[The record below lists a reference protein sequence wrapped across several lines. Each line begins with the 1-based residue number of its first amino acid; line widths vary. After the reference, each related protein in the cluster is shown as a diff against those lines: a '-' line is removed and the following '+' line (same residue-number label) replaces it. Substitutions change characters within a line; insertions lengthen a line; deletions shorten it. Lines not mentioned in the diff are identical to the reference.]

1 MRIFAATDNNLEQ
14 MKDFMLHQAMIG
26 NTLCSEGFIQFLSE
40 DIADIPLVNQWNIDN
55 FLLVVES
62 LVSEA
67 RLAADLYDLDE
78 ELQEVIDHIDVQPRI
93 ELS

>member
-1 MRIFAATDNNLEQ
+1 MRIFAATDNDLEQ

-26 NTLCSEGFIQFLSE
+26 NTLRSEGFIQFLSE

>member
-26 NTLCSEGFIQFLSE
+26 NTLRSEGFIQFLSE